1 MFLWFGFV
9 QGECR
14 GRHTFWAHRGGGLR
28 IPEPGRHTIEPFR
41 GKFTKKFSIVKY
53 KYQQICMKSIIFTP
67 TEYKTT
73 NSGGHGT
80 YFREG
85 NFPPKPPYTA
95 RNFRQDTGPGT
106 RNAGAS
112 VEGAGQNSGRN
123 GKKCRGK
130 TEKCN
135 KNPKKRRGIYL
146 FRGTFP
152 GHPGQGSNKSRTCK
166 AGSINWLVLILR

>member
-41 GKFTKKFSIVKY
+41 GKFTKKFSIVMY
-53 KYQQICMKSIIFTP
+53 KYQQICTKSIIFTP

-73 NSGGHGT
+73 DSGGHGT

-95 RNFRQDTGPGT
+95 RNFRQDTGRARET
-106 RNAGAS
+106 RGHPWRAQGRTAG
-112 VEGAGQNSGRN
+112 ET
-123 GKKCRGK
+123 GKSAA
-130 TEKCN
+130 EKQKSAT
-135 KNPKKRRGIYL
+135 KNRKSAAEFIFSAAL
-146 FRGTFP
+146 FRAIP
-152 GHPGQGSNKSRTCK
+152 GKVQIK
-166 AGSINWLVLILR
+166 AGHARQVP